1 MKVKLDDVI
10 EQFELASESSQTY
23 LNRITGE
30 IHLIPEEVEL
40 YVENEEFDEEDLPEW
55 EKEIIPV
62 YKDINENP
70 ENYILFPDQ
79 FYINEYSIMERF
91 SLSLT
96 NEKLRSILYSSL
108 KGKGAFRRFKDT
120 ANELGIL
127 ENWYKYKEE
136 AIKELAIE
144 WCKENNL
151 EFI

>member
-1 MKVKLDDVI
+1 MKVKLEDVI
-10 EQFELASESSQTY
+10 EQFELASESNQTY
-23 LNRITGE
+23 LNKITGE
-30 IHLIPEEVEL
+30 IHLIPEEVER

-62 YKDINENP
+62 YKDINQNP
-70 ENYILFPDQ
+70 ENYIQFPNQ

-96 NEKLRSILYSSL
+96 NDKLRNILYTSL

-120 ANELGIL
+120 ADELGIL
-127 ENWYKYKEE
+127 EDWYKYKDE

-151 EFI
+151 EFY